1 VRNALAGEKA
11 DRRMFVVCG
20 EALWDLYGTEGE
32 GHLTFDARIGGSP
45 FNVAIGLARLGRE
58 CALLTG
64 LSRDRLGEKLHEAL
78 TAENVSTGCLARK
91 DKPTTISLVA
101 VAPDGQPSYAFYGQG
116 AADRSLE
123 LSDVP
128 ELGREVWGLHAGSF
142 SLTVEPVGSTLLSL
156 HRREAGRRLLTL
168 DPNVRLNA
176 EPDIELWRS
185 RVAAF
190 AAVSDLVKVSD
201 EDLALLFPGEDA
213 GSVARRWLQSG
224 TGLVVV
230 TRGGEGAEAF
240 GAFGEVAVP
249 GRAVKVVDTVGAG
262 DSFMAALI
270 AGLAERGAT
279 SREKLLAFDALE
291 VEGLLGFAAE
301 AASITCGRR
310 GADPPRRAE
319 IGAGAS
325 RRA

>member
-1 VRNALAGEKA
+1 
-11 DRRMFVVCG
+11 MFVVCG
-20 EALWDLYGTEGE
+20 EALWDLYGSEGE
-32 GHLTFDARIGGSP
+32 AGLSFDARIGGSP
-45 FNVAIGLARLGRE
+45 FNVAIGLARLEQG

-64 LSRDRLGEKLHEAL
+64 LSRDRLGEKLAGAL
-78 TAENVSTGCLARK
+78 ETESVSTAYLVRK
-91 DKPTTISLVA
+91 DKPTTLSLVT
-101 VAPDGQPSYAFYGQG
+101 VAPDGQPSYAFYGLG

-123 LSDVP
+123 PSDLP
-128 ELGREVWGLHAGSF
+128 ELGPEVWGLHAGSF
-142 SLTVEPVGSTLLSL
+142 SLAVEPVGSTLLAL
-156 HRREAGRRLLTL
+156 HRRHAGHRLLTL

-201 EDLALLFPGEDA
+201 EDLTLLYPGEDPA
-213 GSVARRWLQSG
+213 TSAARWLDSG
-224 TGLVVV
+224 AGLIVV
-230 TRGGEGAEAF
+230 TRGGEGAEAY
-240 GAFGEVAVP
+240 GTFGELSVP

-270 AGLAERGAT
+270 AGLAERGAK
-279 SREKLLAFDALE
+279 SREKLLALDRLE

-310 GADPPRRAE
+310 GADPPKRAE
-319 IGAGAS
+319 IGAGAG
-325 RRA
+325 RDA